1 MIITKIIYFILI
13 IISILFYMLFIGD
26 FSLYLMVFILSIP
39 ILFGIII
46 VIAKFNIKL
55 EINSASLTSTK
66 NEKCKFI
73 LTIKNNT
80 IFPFSNSR
88 IQIVYKNKLSG
99 IENCMEISVPIH
111 PLTEEKLYFY
121 LSSDYCGILN
131 VKVKS
136 IKIYDYIKLFS
147 CKINPNKISSVYI
160 MPDINLD
167 YFNYYSKSI
176 ENDDSETYSNSKS
189 GDDPS
194 EIFELK
200 EYISG
205 DNFNRIHWKLS
216 LIHDKFITK
225 HFSQPTDSA
234 IVVIPDLIL
243 KGSICSIDTAIEI
256 FYAVSLNLLHN
267 SMPFEICC
275 YNKKIKKIEYIDII
289 NFDSLISTFIMLMD
303 NLLNDD
309 FYSLINKIE
318 EICLNKSEVF
328 FITNNNGNFN
338 YQNLFDDNSVK
349 NLIIVN
355 DSFSKSQF
363 KYFNNL
369 TIAEIPS
376 GKFHENIEK
385 ILK

>member
-1 MIITKIIYFILI
+1 M
-13 IISILFYMLFIGD
+13 
-26 FSLYLMVFILSIP
+26 
-39 ILFGIII
+39 
-46 VIAKFNIKL
+46 

-99 IENCMEISVPIH
+99 IENCTEISVPIH

-147 CKINPNKISSVYI
+147 CKINPNKTSSVYI

-167 YFNYYSKSI
+167 YFDYYSKSI

-225 HFSQPTDSA
+225 HFSQSTDSA

-338 YQNLFDDNSVK
+338 FQNLFDDNSVK

-369 TIAEIPS
+369 TITEIPS

>member
-147 CKINPNKISSVYI
+147 CKINPNKTSSVYI

-167 YFNYYSKSI
+167 YFDYYSKSI

-189 GDDPS
+189 C
-194 EIFELK
+194 
-200 EYISG
+200 
-205 DNFNRIHWKLS
+205 R
-216 LIHDKFITK
+216 
-225 HFSQPTDSA
+225 
-234 IVVIPDLIL
+234 
-243 KGSICSIDTAIEI
+243 
-256 FYAVSLNLLHN
+256 
-267 SMPFEICC
+267 
-275 YNKKIKKIEYIDII
+275 
-289 NFDSLISTFIMLMD
+289 
-303 NLLNDD
+303 
-309 FYSLINKIE
+309 
-318 EICLNKSEVF
+318 
-328 FITNNNGNFN
+328 
-338 YQNLFDDNSVK
+338 
-349 NLIIVN
+349 
-355 DSFSKSQF
+355 
-363 KYFNNL
+363 
-369 TIAEIPS
+369 
-376 GKFHENIEK
+376 
-385 ILK
+385 